1 MIATL
6 DILFKGI
13 MLGLIVS
20 VPLGPIGIIL
30 INRTIKRG
38 LLSGLFSGLG
48 LSVGDLVLAIV
59 AALGFTIV
67 IGFIR
72 EEKFVLGVISGIA
85 IIIIGI
91 KVFFSNPVKDFRRRD
106 KSSKSLW
113 RDFYSVFILAVTNPY
128 TVLIFVAFFSG
139 FPVRHDIDRE
149 MIPVILVPGIFIGTM
164 GWWSTLSWFVN
175 RFKDKFGLRT
185 IVRINKIAGFIIILI
200 GVIVLFT
207 LFSTDYISSIA

>member
-48 LSVGDLVLAIV
+48 LSVGDLILAIV

-72 EEKFVLGVISGIA
+72 EEKFVLGVISGFAIIA
-85 IIIIGI
+85 IGV
-91 KVFFSNPVKDFRRRD
+91 KVFFSNPVKDFRNRD
-106 KSSKSLW
+106 KASKSLW

-128 TVLIFVAFFSG
+128 TVLIFVAFFS
-139 FPVRHDIDRE
+139 
-149 MIPVILVPGIFIGTM
+149 
-164 GWWSTLSWFVN
+164 
-175 RFKDKFGLRT
+175 
-185 IVRINKIAGFIIILI
+185 
-200 GVIVLFT
+200 
-207 LFSTDYISSIA
+207 